1 MLELLPAYP
10 ALQIYCKN
18 MLDTLVHLKVDNT
31 TAVAWINKRIAPTEL
46 RFSAV
51 KQIWNFAAQK
61 KLEISATCIEPKKNE
76 IADFESTNLK
86 DNLEWALKDHIV
98 TKVKIKLGQPT
109 IDLFA
114 SRGNN
119 KVKTFIHSILILW
132 LLE

>member
-1 MLELLPAYP
+1 
-10 ALQIYCKN
+10 

-31 TAVAWINKRIAPTEL
+31 TAVAWINKRTAPTEL

-61 KLEISATCIEPKKNE
+61 KLEIYATYIEPKKNE
-76 IADFESTNLK
+76 IADFESTNVK

-119 KVKTFIHSILILW
+119 KVKTFYSFYPDSLVSQVDAFSFY
-132 LLE
+132 